1 MINAGIIGA
10 TGYGGRET
18 VRILLNHPQVKITIL
33 AASNPANMG
42 RRIDSIFPE
51 FRKKTDLVCQEVRLD
66 EFGEKCQVVFMATP
80 NGLAMKLAPEL
91 LAAGAKVIDY
101 SADFRFQ
108 DIETYQQNYPLK
120 HTEPEL
126 LKKAVYG
133 LSELNAEQIA
143 KASLIANPGC
153 YPTAVILGA
162 APLLSCGLLEDN
174 SIVANCLS
182 GASGAGR
189 KANVDLILSE
199 LSGNVRPYKVA
210 CHRHQPEMIQALQ
223 AISSDSSDPVRVC
236 FVPQL
241 IPIERG
247 IIATIIVRLAKAVAL
262 EELLDIYSQAYSKS
276 HFVRISPIGE
286 VPELKQVVGSNFCDI
301 GLALSPENNTLV
313 VFSCID
319 NLLKG
324 MAGQAVQNMNLM
336 FGLPE
341 ETGLL

>member
-1 MINAGIIGA
+1 MIKAGIIGA

-18 VRILLNHPQVKITIL
+18 VRILLNHPQVQITIL
-33 AASNPANMG
+33 AASNPANIG

-51 FRKKTDLVCQEVRLD
+51 FRKKTDLVCQKVRLD
-66 EFGEKCQVVFMATP
+66 EFAEKCDVVFMATP
-80 NGLAMKLAPEL
+80 NGLAMKLAPGL
-91 LAAGAKVIDY
+91 LDAGAKVVDY

-108 DIETYQQNYPLK
+108 DIKTYQQNYPLK

-133 LSELNAEQIA
+133 LSELNAEQITKA
-143 KASLIANPGC
+143 KLIANPGC
-153 YPTAVILGA
+153 YPTAVILGV
-162 APLLSCGLLEDN
+162 APLLSGGLVEDN
-174 SIVANCLS
+174 LIVANCLT

-189 KANVDLILSE
+189 KAEVDLILSE

-223 AISSDSSDPVRVC
+223 AISSDPVRVC
-236 FVPQL
+236 FIPQL
-241 IPIERG
+241 IPIDRG
-247 IIATIIVRLAKAVAL
+247 IIATIIVRLAKPVAL
-262 EELLDIYSQAYSKS
+262 KELLDIYSQTYSKCR
-276 HFVRISPIGE
+276 FVRISPIGE

-301 GLALSPENNTLV
+301 GLALSPENNTLI

-336 FGLPE
+336 FGFPE